1 MGRGAGIQGRQPF
14 GLGVGFGQL
23 RQEDA
28 QGMGLIQYLQHARRP
43 LAHQSPREFLPD
55 ALGHQGM
62 DFASSRHLA
71 HQRQGFGGNGE
82 IGKARGEAGQAQ
94 DAHGVF
100 AEGRADVAEDP
111 GLDVGL
117 SVEGVDEGVVGSTG
131 DGVDGEVAAQQVV
144 FQRDIR

>member
-1 MGRGAGIQGRQPF
+1 
-14 GLGVGFGQL
+14 
-23 RQEDA
+23 
-28 QGMGLIQYLQHARRP
+28 MGLFQDLQHARRA
-43 LAHQSPREFLPD
+43 LAHQSPGEFLPD

-62 DFASSRHLA
+62 DFAGRRHFA

-82 IGKARGEAGQAQ
+82 IGEARSEAGQTQ

-100 AEGRADVAEDP
+100 AEGGADVAEDP

-117 SVEGVDEGVVGSTG
+117 SVEGIDEAAVGSTG
-131 DGVDGEVAAQQVV
+131 DGVDGEVTAQQVV